1 MVMKREHVPR
11 TLLALCLTAVLACMP
26 AFAVQKGQ
34 TPAGGQTQAQ
44 SPSDVAGVVEQTWQ
58 DAAQQIRTVVD
69 SVVFPALS
77 MILAVAFFGKVA
89 LCYFEYRRGGHFEWT
104 GPVILFVCLV
114 FVLLAP
120 NYVWTIIG
128 L

>member
-1 MVMKREHVPR
+1 MRKYKSKVLR
-11 TLLALCLTAVLACMP
+11 TLLSVLLLVGILALP
-26 AFAVQKGQ
+26 AA
-34 TPAGGQTQAQ
+34 AAQTQG
-44 SPSDVAGVVEQTWQ
+44 STDVAGVVEQTWD
-58 DAAQQIRTVVD
+58 DASQQIRTVVD

-120 NYVWTIIG
+120 NYVWSIIG
-128 L
+128 M

>member
-1 MVMKREHVPR
+1 MAYVSVP
-11 TLLALCLTAVLACMP
+11 A
-26 AFAVQKGQ
+26 
-34 TPAGGQTQAQ
+34 
-44 SPSDVAGVVEQTWQ
+44 PS
-58 DAAQQIRTVVD
+58 TV
-69 SVVFPALS
+69 
-77 MILAVAFFGKVA
+77 
-89 LCYFEYRRGGHFEWT
+89 YHYTRGGHFEWT

>member
-1 MVMKREHVPR
+1 MAMKREHVLR

-26 AFAVQKGQ
+26 AFAAQKGQ
-34 TPAGGQTQAQ
+34 TPTGGQAQ

-89 LCYFEYRRGGHFEWT
+89 LC
-104 GPVILFVCLV
+104 
-114 FVLLAP
+114 
-120 NYVWTIIG
+120 
-128 L
+128 

>member
-1 MVMKREHVPR
+1 MAMKGKKVLRSFFM
-11 TLLALCLTAVLACMP
+11 LCLTAVLACVP
-26 AFAVQKGQ
+26 AFAAQRVQ
-34 TPAGGQTQAQ
+34 PIGQTQ
-44 SPSDVAGVVEQTWQ
+44 SSSDVAGVVEQTWE

-69 SVVFPALS
+69 NVVFPALS

>member
-1 MVMKREHVPR
+1 MAMKREHVLR
-11 TLLALCLTAVLACMP
+11 TLLALCLTAVLACVP

-34 TPAGGQTQAQ
+34 TQVQ
-44 SPSDVAGVVEQTWQ
+44 SLSDVAGVVEQTWD
-58 DAAQQIRTVVD
+58 DASQQIRTVVD

-89 LCYFEYRRGGHFEWT
+89 LCYFEYRRGGHFERT

>member
-1 MVMKREHVPR
+1 MAMKREHVLR
-11 TLLALCLTAVLACMP
+11 TLLALCLTAVLACVP

-34 TPAGGQTQAQ
+34 TQVQ
-44 SPSDVAGVVEQTWQ
+44 SLSDVAGVVEQTWD
-58 DAAQQIRTVVD
+58 DASQQIRTVVD

>member
-1 MVMKREHVPR
+1 MAMKREHVLR
-11 TLLALCLTAVLACMP
+11 TLLALRLTAVLACVP

-34 TPAGGQTQAQ
+34 TQVQ
-44 SPSDVAGVVEQTWQ
+44 SLSDVAGVVEQTWD
-58 DAAQQIRTVVD
+58 DASQQIRTVVD

>member
-1 MVMKREHVPR
+1 M
-11 TLLALCLTAVLACMP
+11 
-26 AFAVQKGQ
+26 
-34 TPAGGQTQAQ
+34 
-44 SPSDVAGVVEQTWQ
+44 AGVVEQTWQ